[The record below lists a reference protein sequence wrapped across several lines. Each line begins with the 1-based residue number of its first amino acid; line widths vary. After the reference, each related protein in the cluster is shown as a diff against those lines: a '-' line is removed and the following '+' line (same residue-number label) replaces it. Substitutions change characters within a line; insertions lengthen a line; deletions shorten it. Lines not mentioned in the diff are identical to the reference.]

1 MCLSAGLE
9 HCTIYG
15 LLKGVADVVRG
26 GLVEKLR
33 VHALF
38 VGTTYQY
45 K

>member
-26 GLVEKLR
+26 GLVEKLS
-33 VHALF
+33 
-38 VGTTYQY
+38 GTNKQSMDPYQY